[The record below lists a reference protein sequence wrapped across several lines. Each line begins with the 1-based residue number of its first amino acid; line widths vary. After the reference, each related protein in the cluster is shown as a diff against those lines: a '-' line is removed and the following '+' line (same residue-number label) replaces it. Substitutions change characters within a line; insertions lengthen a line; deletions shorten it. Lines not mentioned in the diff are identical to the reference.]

1 MSANKKEIP
10 ETASARLEAM
20 KDNIMLSELKVVQ
33 DCTNQDLTMFKNINN
48 ANTIL
53 NNVMLLK
60 VNALDDEVV
69 KLNDRVTKLEQVRP
83 VREQEEYA
91 SIFVCEEEGRK
102 SNAKR
107 TGNADEKNTLQ
118 ECKKIVERAIEIL
131 EEWCEI
137 QDIKAQVQ
145 YAAIVIGK
153 IENIKKKEFIQ
164 SDEIRKKI
172 CTLLRNVIRLNFTDA
187 VFTREQVLLL
197 KDGFTLLVSDN
208 VQKED
213 MLRLNR
219 EFRKKNLMTM
229 PAWE

>member
-20 KDNIMLSELKVVQ
+20 IDNIMLFEQKIVQ
-33 DCTNQDLTMFKNINN
+33 DCTNQELTMLESINN

-91 SIFVCEEEGRK
+91 SIFVCEEGRK

>member
-20 KDNIMLSELKVVQ
+20 IDNIMLFEQKIVQ
-33 DCTNQDLTMFKNINN
+33 DCTNQELTMLESINN

-83 VREQEEYA
+83 AREQEEYA
-91 SIFVCEEEGRK
+91 SIFVCEEGRK

-131 EEWCEI
+131 AEWCEI

-187 VFTREQVLLL
+187 VFTREQILLL